1 MEKILLEEIS
11 DCVQIFKY
19 KIYSRFHGLT
29 QELVRIALFFF
40 QLEVIFNIILIY
52 ISFRWRI
59 MLL

>member
-19 KIYSRFHGLT
+19 KIYSRLYGLT

>member
-19 KIYSRFHGLT
+19 KIYSRLHGLT

-40 QLEVIFNIILIY
+40 PIRSDIQYYFNLH
-52 ISFRWRI
+52 
-59 MLL
+59 